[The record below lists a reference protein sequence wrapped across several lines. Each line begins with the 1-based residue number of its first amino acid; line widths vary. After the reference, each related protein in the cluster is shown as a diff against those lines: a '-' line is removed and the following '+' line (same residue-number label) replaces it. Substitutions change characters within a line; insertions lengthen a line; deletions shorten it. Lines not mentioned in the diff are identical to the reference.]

1 MTLDSLRCF
10 CAVVD
15 TGSFRAAA
23 ERVLRS
29 QPAVSQQMKTLE
41 REVGH
46 VLLERAT
53 CKMTPSGVA
62 LYARASRLLADADA
76 LARELR
82 DFDESR
88 VRELRLGTS
97 DTTALYVLPPI
108 VRQFARAL
116 PQTRLVIVNRPT
128 EAVADQ
134 VARGELDLGIVTLP
148 VRRAELEEQELF
160 KQNLALVVPKQSA
173 IGKRKRVNLQ
183 DLKGE
188 SFLLLDEHTR
198 TGMLLRE
205 HFRAHS
211 FEPQIVLDSGSFEVI
226 KRYVA
231 EGIGISFLPRNV
243 ISEADR
249 LLTTVHVSGL
259 PQVTIGVIRRRGAYK
274 TFAEKAFRDLLG

>member
-29 QPAVSQQMKTLE
+29 QPAVSQQVKTLE

-134 VARGELDLGIVTLP
+134 VVRGELDLGIVTLP

-160 KQNLALVVPKQSA
+160 KQNLALVVPKQST
-173 IGKRKRVNLQ
+173 IGKRKRVSLQ
-183 DLKGE
+183 DLKDE

-205 HFRAHS
+205 HFRAQS

-243 ISEADR
+243 ISQADR

>member
-15 TGSFRAAA
+15 SGSFRAAA
-23 ERVLRS
+23 ERVHRS
-29 QPAVSQQMKTLE
+29 QPAVSQQIKALE
-41 REVGH
+41 RETGH

-53 CKMTPSGVA
+53 CKLTPSGAA
-62 LYARASRLLADADA
+62 LYTRASRLLADADA
-76 LARELR
+76 LSRELR

-134 VARGELDLGIVTLP
+134 VARGDLDLGIVTLP

-160 KQNLALVVPKQSA
+160 KQNLALVVPKQSPIA
-173 IGKRKRVNLQ
+173 KRRSVILA
-183 DLKGE
+183 DLKDE

-205 HFRAHS
+205 HFREQG
-211 FEPQIVLDSGSFEVI
+211 FDPQIVLDSGSFEVI

-243 ISEADR
+243 ISGSDR
-249 LLTTVHVSGL
+249 QLALVNVSGL
-259 PQVTIGVIRRRGAYK
+259 PQVTIGVIRRRGAYR
-274 TFAEKAFRDLLG
+274 TFAEKAFCDLLR